1 MYGRQI
7 SLENTAILGDSPSP
21 DSGTSTSAM
30 DEERSEQNAS
40 PNEVDNTSL
49 ASSLVGHQA
58 SEASS
63 PTLSVSQAIE
73 LQGSISSVQSKQKTV
88 AKQKKKPSSKINTAY
103 TIRTIV
109 PAEKADVVSVARA
122 MHREDFGH
130 QLKGLFQSETDAAL
144 RAVQTGIYIG
154 WRCPEYHWD
163 CFRLG
168 DQAKC
173 FCGHLLGEHQKYT
186 GRSRRVPCV
195 VMRCGCQAF
204 KFIPSCPEEVGEMWL
219 KKRFNFDAAAWRA
232 KCRCKHTHEE
242 HQPTGQHACKVK
254 GCRCVRFESA
264 FLCAAC
270 DRKWEAHETFFE
282 TTDMRREANLP
293 YGAAYLPF
301 AEMPEL
307 RNVVLT
313 GSEEDDTV
321 FQSIG
326 GGLPQPSTSH

>member
-1 MYGRQI
+1 MYGRRI
-7 SLENTAILGDSPSP
+7 SIEDTSLLLGTEPADSPSP
-21 DSGTSTSAM
+21 DSGITSSAM
-30 DEERSEQNAS
+30 DVEQSEQNV
-40 PNEVDNTSL
+40 EVDRASVVSSVGQQPSQASTPSL
-49 ASSLVGHQA
+49 AISHN
-58 SEASS
+58 SE
-63 PTLSVSQAIE
+63 LLE
-73 LQGSISSVQSKQKTV
+73 KKSVQSKQKSL
-88 AKQKKKPSSKINTAY
+88 ASLKDKSSSKASTAY

-109 PAEKADVVSVARA
+109 PAEKAEVVSVAKA

-130 QLKGLFQSETDAAL
+130 KLKGLFQTETDAAL
-144 RAVQTGIYIG
+144 RALQTGIYIG

-173 FCGHLLGEHQKYT
+173 FCGHLLREHQKYT
-186 GRSRRVPCV
+186 GRSRKVPCV
-195 VMRCGCQAF
+195 VIKCKCPAF
-204 KFIPSCPEEVGEMWL
+204 KFIPSCPEEVGEFWL

-242 HQPTGQHACKVK
+242 HHPTGEHACKVS

-270 DRKWEAHETFFE
+270 DKKWEAHETFFE

-293 YGAAYLPF
+293 YGAAYVPF
-301 AEMPEL
+301 AEMPTL

-313 GSEEDDTV
+313 GKEDNESPWRPLHDQHYRRT
-321 FQSIG
+321 
-326 GGLPQPSTSH
+326 